1 MKQFLQDY
9 NMVFAMAAAGC
20 LTVMMKS
27 ITAIV
32 YYRLICQAE
41 QMGTSDNKYM
51 KALVSKF
58 TASYKLKREVHN
70 VRCIVDKSM
79 YNIRFLGISAAGMK
93 NIGFYGIAVELML
106 LVASL
111 LLGIYYHL
119 SLEWYALTCLS
130 AAAVITLLATSEIL
144 FQVHRKY
151 KFLILQMTD
160 YLENVLQPKLEK
172 EYLHPEEEKKY
183 QHEYFESDERKEQQN
198 EAAASLEDLKLFEEF
213 VEEYLAD

>member
-9 NMVFAMAAAGC
+9 NMVFAMAAVGC

-27 ITAIV
+27 FTAV
-32 YYRLICQAE
+32 TYYKLICHAE

-51 KALVSKF
+51 KALVGKF
-58 TASYKLKREVHN
+58 AATYKLKREVHN

-79 YNIRFLGISAAGMK
+79 HNIRFFGVSVANMK
-93 NIGFYGIAVELML
+93 NIGIYGIAVEFML
-106 LVASL
+106 LVACL
-111 LLGIYYHL
+111 LLGIYHHMP
-119 SLEWYALTCLS
+119 LEWHALTSLS
-130 AAAVITLLATSEIL
+130 SAAVIMLLATSEIL
-144 FQVHRKY
+144 FQIHSKY
-151 KFLILQMTD
+151 ELLCLQMTD

-172 EYLHPEEEKKY
+172 EYLRPEEDKKY
-183 QHEYFESDERKEQQN
+183 QHEYFENSEHKEQHK